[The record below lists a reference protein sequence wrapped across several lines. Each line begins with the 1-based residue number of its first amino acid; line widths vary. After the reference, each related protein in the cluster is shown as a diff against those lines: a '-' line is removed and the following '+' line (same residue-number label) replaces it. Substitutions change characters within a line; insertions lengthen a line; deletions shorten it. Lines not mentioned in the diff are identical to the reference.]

1 MAASVFLFPSSV
13 TFGAGVTA
21 ATFTP
26 VTQQTYVVTN
36 PSTSRAFDVSSATAG
51 QVAAALGTLIADLRT
66 IGLVL

>member
-1 MAASVFLFPSSV
+1 MAASQFIFP
-13 TFGAGVTA
+13 AGVTFTGGLI
-21 ATFTP
+21 ATGFTP
-26 VTQQTYVVTN
+26 AVQQTYVVTN

>member
-1 MAASVFLFPSSV
+1 MPSSQFLFPSSITV
-13 TFGAGVTA
+13 GGTLTA
-21 ATFTP
+21 TGFVPASP
-26 VTQQTYVVTN
+26 QTYVVSN